1 MSRQP
6 FQEFLEIPKK
16 AINSYDIDGVIY
28 MGEGVNGV
36 KPGAEDIIITGR
48 SKEDREETEQMLLSR
63 GITNPLYM
71 NNKRG
76 DFNDRRQ
83 SGQHKAMTLFYL
95 EQLGY
100 RFNCHFEDDP
110 VQVEAIRQMMPH
122 INIVHLDHNLIDKG
136 ERSDATL
143 ETTTTTSKLKV
154 IPTY

>member
-1 MSRQP
+1 MSRNAFDP
-6 FQEFLEIPKK
+6 FLEIPQK

-28 MGEGVNGV
+28 MGENIHGV

-48 SKEDREETEQMLLSR
+48 SKDDREETEQMLLSR

-71 NNKRG
+71 NNKSR

-95 EQLGY
+95 EQIGY

-110 VQVEAIRQMMPH
+110 IQIQAIKEMMPH
-122 INIVHLDHNLIDKG
+122 INIVHLDHDLIDKG
-136 ERSDATL
+136 ERSDAT
-143 ETTTTTSKLKV
+143 TGTKSNLKV
-154 IPTY
+154 VPSY